1 VSECGLFLVDAE
13 RCSVR
18 RDFTPGACSASRAC
32 CRNIPSLLP
41 RPRRGHEPPGRKEAD
56 TRLGLAIPVTFYK
69 NNDVKAPNLAHN
81 GPQHNTKKA
90 DMLCAACRPEAGLPT
105 LSLPTLWY

>member
-1 VSECGLFLVDAE
+1 MLCKTGLHAWGLFGLTGLLSKYSITSSEAE
-13 RCSVR
+13 ERARTSG
-18 RDFTPGACSASRAC
+18 PKGSRH
-32 CRNIPSLLP
+32 SS
-41 RPRRGHEPPGRKEAD
+41 RPRHSCD
-56 TRLGLAIPVTFYK
+56 

-81 GPQHNTKKA
+81 GPQHNTKKP